1 MMSLIRNLYDW
12 VLKWSESKYGPI
24 ALGVMAFAEASFF
37 PIPPDVL
44 LIALALG
51 MRSKS
56 IQYGLICSIGSVL
69 GAVCGYA
76 IGSFLWWNGVEQFSQ
91 LAQFFFNSI
100 PGFSPDL
107 FYLIKT
113 KYEVWNFWIIFTA
126 GFTPIPFKVFTVS
139 AGAFGVN
146 FIMFIIAS
154 TLSRSAR
161 FFLVSGLI
169 WKYGKPMNVFIDKYF
184 NKLAILFTALL
195 ISGFLLIKYLI

>member
-1 MMSLIRNLYDW
+1 MSLIRNLYDW

-139 AGAFGVN
+139 AGAFDVN

-195 ISGFLLIKYLI
+195 IIGFLLIKYLI

>member
-1 MMSLIRNLYDW
+1 MTLIRNLYDW

-56 IQYGLICSIGSVL
+56 IQYGLICSIGSVM

-76 IGSFLWWNGVEQFSQ
+76 IGSFLWWNGIEEFSK
-91 LAQFFFNSI
+91 LAQLFFNTI

-107 FYLIKT
+107 FYLIKA

-139 AGAFGVN
+139 AGAFDVN

-195 ISGFLLIKYLI
+195 IIGFLLIKYLI

>member
-1 MMSLIRNLYDW
+1 MTLIRNLYDW

-107 FYLIKT
+107 FYLIKA

-139 AGAFGVN
+139 AGAFDVN